1 MVVVTGNENK
11 VSPMDNDLLDIT
23 KLRRWRI
30 WKLKLI
36 DARLY
41 FVSIFVGLLTGL
53 VAVPYHYL
61 LQQLFNSRK
70 LFFDGHYPWY
80 FHVLFFFTLWGIL
93 LCVNWMVKKMPLITG
108 GGIPQTRAVINGRI
122 TYKNPLTQLIAKFTG
137 GILAIS
143 AGLSLGREGPCVQIG
158 SYVGN
163 IISKWGHVLAGERKQ
178 LLAAG
183 AGAGLAAAFAAPLA
197 SSLLVIES
205 IERFDAPKTAIT
217 TLLAGVVAGGVASLI
232 FPFNPYSQISAI
244 APQATFIDQLKL
256 FLFLAVVISVFGK
269 IYSMFTLWCKDFFT
283 RLKHPPYMKMLYLL
297 IIAYTISLTEID
309 LTGGGE
315 QFLIMQAMHGYH
327 PVLWIAA
334 MMLIHLIFT
343 SLSFSSGLPG
353 GNFIP
358 TLVTGGLFGQIIALL
373 LVKYGFIET
382 ESISYIMLISMV
394 GFLVAVVR
402 TPLTGIVLIT
412 EITGHLDVFY
422 PSIIVGGLTYY
433 FTEMLQIKP
442 FNVVLYDEMIS
453 TPAFRAEGRSSLF
466 VEIMTGAYFDGKEVD
481 HLTLPQRCIIKT
493 IHRDR
498 KDLAPAGQTLIPG
511 DQVEIE
517 IDSQDIEK
525 LYEPLVSMANI
536 YYSLICQSPRKEMP
550 HQESPGVAHLQNAT
564 LSEVILSGNIKSI
577 GVAGHIVEI
586 GTPTSQV
593 LGADLQIGVH
603 VPENVGY
610 QVLTVAVLIRRS
622 NRVIILAV

>member
-1 MVVVTGNENK
+1 MRFLNLLFTLVVVTGNENK

-536 YYSLICQSPRKEMP
+536 Y
-550 HQESPGVAHLQNAT
+550 
-564 LSEVILSGNIKSI
+564 
-577 GVAGHIVEI
+577 
-586 GTPTSQV
+586 
-593 LGADLQIGVH
+593 
-603 VPENVGY
+603 
-610 QVLTVAVLIRRS
+610 
-622 NRVIILAV
+622 

>member
-1 MVVVTGNENK
+1 
-11 VSPMDNDLLDIT
+11 MDNDLLDIT

-269 IYSMFTLWCKDFFT
+269 IYSMFTLWCNQTEASSLYEDVVPAYHSVYDLIDGDRFDRRRRAIPYHASDAWISPRFMDSGDDA
-283 RLKHPPYMKMLYLL
+283 HPLDIHVSLFLLRTAGREFHPYTSYRGIVRADHRL
-297 IIAYTISLTEID
+297 II
-309 LTGGGE
+309 GE
-315 QFLIMQAMHGYH
+315 VWFH
-327 PVLWIAA
+327 
-334 MMLIHLIFT
+334 
-343 SLSFSSGLPG
+343 
-353 GNFIP
+353 
-358 TLVTGGLFGQIIALL
+358 
-373 LVKYGFIET
+373 
-382 ESISYIMLISMV
+382 
-394 GFLVAVVR
+394 
-402 TPLTGIVLIT
+402 
-412 EITGHLDVFY
+412 
-422 PSIIVGGLTYY
+422 
-433 FTEMLQIKP
+433 
-442 FNVVLYDEMIS
+442 
-453 TPAFRAEGRSSLF
+453 
-466 VEIMTGAYFDGKEVD
+466 
-481 HLTLPQRCIIKT
+481 
-493 IHRDR
+493 
-498 KDLAPAGQTLIPG
+498 
-511 DQVEIE
+511 
-517 IDSQDIEK
+517 
-525 LYEPLVSMANI
+525 
-536 YYSLICQSPRKEMP
+536 
-550 HQESPGVAHLQNAT
+550 
-564 LSEVILSGNIKSI
+564 
-577 GVAGHIVEI
+577 
-586 GTPTSQV
+586 
-593 LGADLQIGVH
+593 
-603 VPENVGY
+603 
-610 QVLTVAVLIRRS
+610 
-622 NRVIILAV
+622 